1 VTADRLQD
9 FKMNENDLTH
19 AFAREH
25 VNLASGLLSLMM
37 PQTSGAGIGLKG
49 LDGRYQLA
57 NQIMESLVGRRL
69 GEVTGKTDDDLFPP
83 EVAAQLQRTDQDITN
98 GAATASNELD
108 FSCNGASLRCLWLK
122 FPVAGPDG
130 KILLIGAVMLPVPGQ
145 EAVEGMLQ
153 SLDRLQQ
160 TNQEL
165 QKTLASIDRL
175 ARTDKLTGAWNRRRL
190 EEAVVNEMDRLRRFD
205 HPLSLLVIHID
216 GFKDVNADHGHAAG
230 DQLLAELATVLQAN
244 LRATDALARWSDEQF
259 VVLCP
264 NTTQSTAAVLAE
276 RLRAKVAATVFAP
289 VKTAT
294 VSLGVAECSTGETW
308 DQWFNRTDSALFRA
322 RVSGRNQ
329 VQRAPEAPQRAGIG
343 ENVAANFVQLS
354 WHTAYDSGNAVID
367 DQHKTLF
374 DDANR
379 LLAAILSSRPHDEV
393 ATLIDALINHVV
405 QHFQDEEAII
415 NATGFPGA
423 QGHAA
428 IHRTLVDKAAEVAN
442 RFHGGTLGVG
452 EVFQFLA
459 HDVVAR
465 HMLGADREF
474 FPFLKA
480 AGAEAISVP
489 E

>member
-1 VTADRLQD
+1 
-9 FKMNENDLTH
+9 MNQNDLIH

-37 PQTSGAGIGLKG
+37 PQASGAGIGLKG

-57 NQIMESLVGRRL
+57 NRIMENLVGKSA
-69 GEVTGKTDDDLFPP
+69 GAVTGATDADLFPP
-83 EVAAQLQRTDQDITN
+83 DVAAELQRTDQEIVN
-98 GAATASNELD
+98 GAATAGNELD
-108 FSCNGASLRCLWLK
+108 FTSQGATLRCLWLK

-130 KILLIGAVMLPVPGQ
+130 RILMIGTVMLPVAGH

-165 QKTLASIDRL
+165 QKTLASIERL
-175 ARTDKLTGAWNRRRL
+175 ARTDQLTGAWNRRRL
-190 EEAVVNEMDRLRRFD
+190 EEAVVNEMDRLKRYD
-205 HPLSLLVIHID
+205 HPLSLLVITID
-216 GFKDVNADHGHAAG
+216 GFKDLNAGQGHAAG
-230 DQLLAELATVLQAN
+230 DQLLAELATVVQAH

-276 RLRAKVAATVFAP
+276 QVRAKVAQTVFTP
-289 VKTAT
+289 VKAAT
-294 VSLGVAECSTGETW
+294 VSIGVAECCIGETW
-308 DQWFNRTDSALFRA
+308 EQWFNRADAALFRA
-322 RVSGRNQ
+322 RVAGRNQ
-329 VQRAPEAPQRAGIG
+329 VQRAPEAVQRTGVG
-343 ENVAANFVQLS
+343 ESVAANFVQLS
-354 WHTAYDSGNAVID
+354 WHAAYECGNAVID
-367 DQHKTLF
+367 AQHKALF
-374 DDANR
+374 GDANQ
-379 LLAAILSSRPHDEV
+379 LLAAILSGRPHDEV
-393 ATLIDALINHVV
+393 ATLIDGLITHVV

-442 RFHGGTLGVG
+442 RFHDANLGVG

-474 FPFLKA
+474 FPFVKA
-480 AGAEAISVP
+480 AGGEAAAAAG
-489 E
+489 